1 MTSFNFDFN
10 FGFIFHLARFNFD
23 FYFHSA
29 QFNFNFDF
37 DLTQFNFYF
46 DFDSTR
52 FNFDFIL
59 TRHNFDFDSTC
70 GLISTTNNCQRV
82 NICGLYVLAEVKVIS
97 DIFCIK
103 NSGKSRRFVM
113 F

>member
-1 MTSFNFDFN
+1 MFFYIYSTQFNFDFD
-10 FGFIFHLARFNFD
+10 FDSARFNLD
-23 FYFHSA
+23 FIFHSA
-29 QFNFNFDF
+29 QFNFDF

-46 DFDSTR
+46 DFESMR